1 MNGSEAVLYRIKKE
15 FLVKKKLN
23 ISVLG
28 AGALLLLSACGRS
41 DVTSHSTGL
50 WERLILMFG
59 KAIQGLSFG
68 GSIGLGIII
77 FTILIRAVMIP
88 LYNRQIKSSRELQE
102 LQPELRRLQSEYPG
116 RENREA
122 LAYAQQDLYC
132 RPKVMTSSPSIIQS
146 NCHRHD
152 LISHELVL
160 PYLGFSFEA

>member
-59 KAIQGLSFG
+59 KAIQGFYW
-68 GSIGLGIII
+68 
-77 FTILIRAVMIP
+77 IR
-88 LYNRQIKSSRELQE
+88 YYYFHDFNSCGNDSSL
-102 LQPELRRLQSEYPG
+102 
-116 RENREA
+116 
-122 LAYAQQDLYC
+122 
-132 RPKVMTSSPSIIQS
+132 
-146 NCHRHD
+146 
-152 LISHELVL
+152 
-160 PYLGFSFEA
+160 